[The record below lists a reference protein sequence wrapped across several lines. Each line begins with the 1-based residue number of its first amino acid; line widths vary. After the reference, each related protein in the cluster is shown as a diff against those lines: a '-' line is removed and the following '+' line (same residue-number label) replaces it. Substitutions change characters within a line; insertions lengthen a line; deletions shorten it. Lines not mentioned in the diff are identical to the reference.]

1 MKTIYALL
9 LGLFFAATAARAVND
24 PPLVINYQGKLLN
37 SSGNQVTD
45 GTYTIAF
52 KLYGS
57 SSGTTL
63 LWGSSYS
70 VVVSGGFFN
79 VVLGEGGTAI
89 GGAQTTAIAT
99 ALGSTGTPYLGLTIL
114 VDNSGA
120 TINNPQEITPR
131 LRLLSSP
138 YSLVAEN
145 AKIADTAAYATNAG
159 TVGGLQAS
167 QFLQPANRSS
177 SSLQGD
183 LFVPNLGVNGSQ
195 VTAGNATFQ
204 NNVAVAGTLS
214 AGATTGG
221 GFVPIGGIIMWN
233 GAANNVPAGWRLC
246 DGTGGTPDLR
256 GKFILGAGN
265 TGASYAPGQTGGSTT
280 QTLGSNNVPAHRHS
294 FKDTTFSEA
303 TSVYDKNYMY
313 NVEGYPGTDWTGY
326 DSFTTVGSSHGGK
339 GSGSTDTDNG
349 YWWIRRYTDNQYGNA
364 SGGADAFSILPPY
377 YALAYIVR
385 VQ

>member
-1 MKTIYALL
+1 M
-9 LGLFFAATAARAVND
+9 ND

-37 SSGNQVTD
+37 SSGNAVTD

-70 VVVSGGFFN
+70 VVVSGGLFN

-99 ALGSTGTPYLGLTIL
+99 ALGSTGTPFLGLTIL

-145 AKIADTAAYATNAG
+145 AKIADNAAYATNAG
-159 TVGGLQAS
+159 TVGGLAAN

-183 LFVPNLGVNGSQ
+183 LFVPNLGVNGNQ

-204 NNVAVAGTLS
+204 SNVAITGTLS

-233 GAANNVPAGWRLC
+233 GAANNVPAGWHLC
-246 DGTGGTPDLR
+246 DGTSGTPDLR
-256 GKFILGAGN
+256 GKFILGGGN
-265 TGASYAPGQTGGSTT
+265 TGSSFVPGNTGGSQT
-280 QTLGSNNVPAHRHS
+280 QTLAANNVPAHRHS
-294 FKDTTFSEA
+294 FKDTVWNEA
-303 TSVYDKNYMY
+303 GSLFDRNYMY
-313 NVEGYPGTDWTGY
+313 NVEGYPGSDWTGY
-326 DSFTTVGSSHGGK
+326 DSFTTAGSSHGGK
-339 GSGSTDTDNG
+339 GSGSTDTDNV
-349 YWWIRRYTDNQYGNA
+349 YWWVRRYTDNQYGNA
-364 SGGADAFSILPPY
+364 SGAADAFSIMPPY
-377 YALAYIVR
+377 YALAYIIR
-385 VQ
+385 QQ

>member
-9 LGLFFAATAARAVND
+9 IGLFFAAIAARAVND

-37 SSGNQVTD
+37 SSGNAVTD

-70 VVVSGGFFN
+70 VVVAGGLFN

-99 ALGSTGTPYLGLTIL
+99 ALGSTGTPFLGLTIL

-145 AKIADTAAYATNAG
+145 AKIADNAAYATNAG
-159 TVGGLQAS
+159 TVGGLAAN
-167 QFLQPANRSS
+167 QFLQPANRSATTI
-177 SSLQGD
+177 QGD
-183 LFVPNLGVNGSQ
+183 LSVPNLGVNGGLT
-195 VTAGNATFQ
+195 VANVANFQ
-204 NNVAVAGTLS
+204 NNVAITGTLS

-233 GAANNVPAGWRLC
+233 GAANNVPSGWHLC

-265 TGASYAPGQTGGSTT
+265 TGSSFVPGNTGGSQT
-280 QTLGSNNVPAHRHS
+280 QTLGANNVPAHRHT
-294 FKDTTFSEA
+294 FKDTVFSEA
-303 TSVYDKNYMY
+303 ANVYDRNYMG
-313 NVEGYPGTDWTGY
+313 NPEGYPGSDSTGY
-326 DSFTTVGSSHGGK
+326 DSFTSPSGRNGRGANGS
-339 GSGSTDTDNG
+339 DTDNS
-349 YWWIRRYTDNQYGNA
+349 YFWIKRYTDNQYGNA
-364 SGGADAFSILPPY
+364 SGGADAFSIMPPY
-377 YALAYIVR
+377 YALAYIMR
-385 VQ
+385 LQ